1 MGVVGREANERCFDQ
16 LEMPKFVTI
25 GYGDRAGY
33 ERTPKNVREA
43 AHAHDAELKQ
53 RGALMGVAGAPVQVR
68 NASAA
73 GVRTENSAFMS
84 SVLPVAGFAVI
95 DAADLAEAIKIVS
108 QTPCAVAHGVVEVWP
123 LEQTGERGTANRPC
137 ANPATRTAIT
147 ST

>member
-1 MGVVGREANERCFDQ
+1 
-16 LEMPKFVTI
+16 MPKFVTI

-95 DAADLAEAIKIVS
+95 DAADLAGGDQDRFANAMRRRARRCGSLALGADRGEGNRKSALCQSSYPHRNHIYVRRHIKG
-108 QTPCAVAHGVVEVWP
+108 P
-123 LEQTGERGTANRPC
+123 
-137 ANPATRTAIT
+137 RTVG
-147 ST
+147 